1 MKISLRYYF
10 NTRGLFQWHGGRR
23 ACAHHLFE
31 WRATVVDVLV
41 VVSSGGVLVDVLMLV
56 EMLVVG
62 EVTASTAAN
71 ASM

>member
-1 MKISLRYYF
+1 VLVVLVVSS
-10 NTRGLFQWHGGRR
+10 GGV
-23 ACAHHLFE
+23 
-31 WRATVVDVLV
+31 VVDVLV

-62 EVTASTAAN
+62 EVAASTAAN